1 MEADAISG
9 WLRGRQSV
17 ILSLIS
23 RLVGVYSLGV
33 RTRGVPKVSCE
44 RSRDSAGSAGAP
56 AAAGA
61 ASAGEALPWTGTTGR
76 KDPMSVLAVLAEVL
90 AFGVVGFADAARNT
104 IRGGERLRTNL
115 FRSGAAAGAAASTL

>member
-23 RLVGVYSLGV
+23 RLLGVYSLGV
-33 RTRGVPKVSCE
+33 RTRGVPILSCE
-44 RSRDSAGSAGAP
+44 RSRGSDGGAGAP

-61 ASAGEALPWTGTTGR
+61 ASAEEAPPWTETTGR
-76 KDPMSVLAVLAEVL
+76 KDPMSVLAVLAETL
-90 AFGVVGFADAARNT
+90 ALGVP
-104 IRGGERLRTNL
+104 
-115 FRSGAAAGAAASTL
+115 